1 MANKLNSVSILTV
14 GEARG
19 HNLKIDQTSLEQ
31 ALKVAQSMKR
41 IKVTMGHGA
50 PVTGILGYIDNFSI
64 KGDRL
69 LGDLNLFNTNEAQ
82 FVEQLAQVLPEGFG
96 ISLTFSGVPE
106 IMGAER
112 FARVTEIYDCSI
124 VSEPAANPAGM
135 FSAFSAVDMKKLQMN
150 EAPVEVKKELSEP
163 AVVAAPA
170 PEAPAVET
178 PAAVEAPKAELA
190 EVPANNSSD
199 KEEMGIVDSYK
210 KAVQRKIKN
219 SPLNP
224 NNFET
229 EPTLTDIAA
238 MLDELLGLM
247 KADAASDVV
256 EAPEMPSE
264 DMTKKEMSAK
274 VEEKADE
281 KAVTTLEKAKADA
294 AGAVAV
300 PAESSQPLGRAE
312 ILNQFNA
319 EKNPTRRSELLRKLG
334 L

>member
-1 MANKLNSVSILTV
+1 MTFALAYMANKLNSVSILTV

-106 IMGAER
+106 IMGSER

-163 AVVAAPA
+163 AVVAPVATAPEPEATPAPA
-170 PEAPAVET
+170 EA
-178 PAAVEAPKAELA
+178 KAELG
-190 EVPANNSSD
+190 D
-199 KEEMGIVDSYK
+199 GMYK
-210 KAVQRKIKN
+210 KDEEKMA
-219 SPLNP
+219 
-224 NNFET
+224 

-238 MLDELLGLM
+238 MLSQLIAMMKEDEEP
-247 KADAASDVV
+247 
-256 EAPEMPSE
+256 EAPEVE
-264 DMTKKEMSAK
+264 AKEKTKDEESEMSAETPK
-274 VEEKADE
+274 NVI
-281 KAVTTLEKAKADA
+281 TLEKAKADA

-300 PAESSQPLGRAE
+300 PAELSQPLGRAD

-319 EKNPTRRSELLRKLG
+319 ETSPARRTEMLRKLG

>member
-1 MANKLNSVSILTV
+1 MANKLNGVSILTV

-163 AVVAAPA
+163 TVEAAPVSAPIVETAPA
-170 PEAPAVET
+170 PIEA
-178 PAAVEAPKAELA
+178 KAELA
-190 EVPANNSSD
+190 EMP
-199 KEEMGIVDSYK
+199 EEK
-210 KAVQRKIKN
+210 KDEQKMA
-219 SPLNP
+219 
-224 NNFET
+224 
-229 EPTLTDIAA
+229 EPTLTDIAG
-238 MLDELLGLM
+238 MLTKLIGMLTPKIEEDEDDEEMGYKKEEM
-247 KADAASDVV
+247 SKADD
-256 EAPEMPSE
+256 
-264 DMTKKEMSAK
+264 
-274 VEEKADE
+274 

-319 EKNPTRRSELLRKLG
+319 EKNPARRSELLRKLG

>member
-1 MANKLNSVSILTV
+1 MANKLNGVSILTV

-135 FSAFSAVDMKKLQMN
+135 FSAFCAVDMKKLQMN

-163 AVVAAPA
+163 AVVAVPA

-178 PAAVEAPKAELA
+178 PAVIEAPKAELA
-190 EVPANNSSD
+190 EMPSD
-199 KEEMGIVDSYK
+199 KAAEKSDMGIVDSYK
-210 KAVQRKIKN
+210 KAVKRKIKN
-219 SPLNP
+219 FPL
-224 NNFET
+224 EG
-229 EPTLTDIAA
+229 EPTLGDIAG

-256 EAPEMPSE
+256 EAPEMAAE
-264 DMTKKEMSAK
+264 LSAK
-274 VEEKADE
+274 TEEKADE

>member
-1 MANKLNSVSILTV
+1 MANKLNGVSILTV

-19 HNLKIDQTSLEQ
+19 HNLTIDQTSLEQ

-135 FSAFSAVDMKKLQMN
+135 FSAFCAVDMQKLQMN

-163 AVVAAPA
+163 TVEAAPA
-170 PEAPAVET
+170 SAPIVETAPAPIEAK
-178 PAAVEAPKAELA
+178 AALA
-190 EVPANNSSD
+190 EMP
-199 KEEMGIVDSYK
+199 EEK
-210 KAVQRKIKN
+210 KDEQKMA
-219 SPLNP
+219 
-224 NNFET
+224 
-229 EPTLTDIAA
+229 EPTLTDIAG
-238 MLDELLGLM
+238 MLSKLIGMLTPKIEEDEDDEEMGYKKEEM
-247 KADAASDVV
+247 SKADD
-256 EAPEMPSE
+256 
-264 DMTKKEMSAK
+264 
-274 VEEKADE
+274 

-312 ILNQFNA
+312 ILTQFNA

>member
-163 AVVAAPA
+163 AVVAVAA

-178 PAAVEAPKAELA
+178 PAVVEAPKAELA
-190 EVPANNSSD
+190 EMP
-199 KEEMGIVDSYK
+199 EEK
-210 KAVQRKIKN
+210 KDEQKMA
-219 SPLNP
+219 
-224 NNFET
+224 

-238 MLDELLGLM
+238 MLTKLIGMLTPKIEEDEDDEEMGYKKEEM
-247 KADAASDVV
+247 SKADD
-256 EAPEMPSE
+256 
-264 DMTKKEMSAK
+264 
-274 VEEKADE
+274 
-281 KAVTTLEKAKADA
+281 KAVTTLEKAKSDA

-312 ILNQFNA
+312 ILTQFNA

>member
-1 MANKLNSVSILTV
+1 MANKLKNVSILTI

-19 HNLKIDQTSLEQ
+19 HNLLIDEKSLEQ
-31 ALKVAQSMKR
+31 ALAVAQSMKR

-50 PVTGILGYIDNFSI
+50 PVTGILGYIDGFRI
-64 KGDRL
+64 EGERL
-69 LGDLNLFNTNEAQ
+69 MGDLTLFNTNEAQ
-82 FVEQLAQVLPEGFG
+82 FVQHLAQVLPEGFG
-96 ISLTFSGVPE
+96 LSLTFSGAPE
-106 IMGAER
+106 EVAGNR

-178 PAAVEAPKAELA
+178 PAVVEAPKAELA
-190 EVPANNSSD
+190 EVPAD
-199 KEEMGIVDSYK
+199 KEEMGFVDSYK
-210 KAVQRKIKN
+210 KAVKRKIKN

-224 NNFET
+224 SNFET
-229 EPTLTDIAA
+229 EPTLVDVVG
-238 MLDELLGLM
+238 MLAEILSLM
-247 KADAASDVV
+247 KADATEDATE
-256 EAPEMPSE
+256 EAPAAPAE
-264 DMTKKEMSAK
+264 DMAKKEMSAK
-274 VEEKADE
+274 IDEKADD

>member
-1 MANKLNSVSILTV
+1 MANKLKNVSILTI

-19 HNLKIDQTSLEQ
+19 HNLLIDEKSLEQ
-31 ALKVAQSMKR
+31 ALTVAQSMKR

-50 PVTGILGYIDNFSI
+50 PVTGILGYIDGFRI
-64 KGDRL
+64 EGDRL
-69 LGDLNLFNTNEAQ
+69 IGDLTLFNTNEAQ
-82 FVEQLAQVLPEGFG
+82 FVQHLAQVLPEGFG
-96 ISLTFSGVPE
+96 MSLTFSGVPE
-106 IMGAER
+106 EVAGNR

-135 FSAFSAVDMKKLQMN
+135 FSAFSAVDMKKLQMI

-178 PAAVEAPKAELA
+178 PAVVEAPKAELA
-190 EVPANNSSD
+190 EMPAD
-199 KEEMGIVDSYK
+199 KPVEKM
-210 KAVQRKIKN
+210 A
-219 SPLNP
+219 
-224 NNFET
+224 
-229 EPTLTDIAA
+229 EPTLTDIAG
-238 MLDELLGLM
+238 MLAELLALM
-247 KADAASDVV
+247 KADATQDVT
-256 EAPEMPSE
+256 EAPEMPAE
-264 DMTKKEMSAK
+264 DMSKKEMSAK
-274 VEEKADE
+274 TEEKAGE

>member
-163 AVVAAPA
+163 AVVAVSA

-178 PAAVEAPKAELA
+178 PAVVEAPKAELA
-190 EVPANNSSD
+190 EMPAD
-199 KEEMGIVDSYK
+199 KPEEKM
-210 KAVQRKIKN
+210 A
-219 SPLNP
+219 
-224 NNFET
+224 
-229 EPTLTDIAA
+229 EPTLIDIAA
-238 MLDELLGLM
+238 MLTEVLALM
-247 KADAASDVV
+247 KADEASDVV
-256 EAPEMPSE
+256 EAPQMPAE
-264 DMTKKEMSAK
+264 DMSKKEMSAK
-274 VEEKADE
+274 TNEKADE

-319 EKNPTRRSELLRKLG
+319 EKNPARRSELLRKLG

>member
-50 PVTGILGYIDNFSI
+50 PVTGILGYIDNFLI

-106 IMGAER
+106 VMGSER

-163 AVVAAPA
+163 AVVAVPA

-190 EVPANNSSD
+190 EMP
-199 KEEMGIVDSYK
+199 EEK
-210 KAVQRKIKN
+210 KDEQKMA
-219 SPLNP
+219 
-224 NNFET
+224 

-238 MLDELLGLM
+238 MLTKLIGMLTPKIEEDEDDEEMGYKKEEM
-247 KADAASDVV
+247 SKADD
-256 EAPEMPSE
+256 
-264 DMTKKEMSAK
+264 
-274 VEEKADE
+274 

-319 EKNPTRRSELLRKLG
+319 EKNPARRSELLRKLG

>member
-1 MANKLNSVSILTV
+1 MANKLKNVSILTI

-19 HNLKIDQTSLEQ
+19 HNLLIDEKSLEQ
-31 ALKVAQSMKR
+31 ALAVAQSMKR

-50 PVTGILGYIDNFSI
+50 PVTGILGYIDGFRI
-64 KGDRL
+64 EGDRL
-69 LGDLNLFNTNEAQ
+69 MGDLTLFNTNEAQ
-82 FVEQLAQVLPEGFG
+82 FVQHLAQVLPEGFG
-96 ISLTFSGVPE
+96 MSLTFSGVPE
-106 IMGAER
+106 EVAGNR

-150 EAPVEVKKELSEP
+150 EAPVEVKKELSES
-163 AVVAAPA
+163 AVVAVPA

-178 PAAVEAPKAELA
+178 PAVVEAPKAELA
-190 EVPANNSSD
+190 EMPADKPAEKSD
-199 KEEMGIVDSYK
+199 MGIVDSYK
-210 KAVQRKIKN
+210 KAVKRKIKN
-219 SPLNP
+219 FPL
-224 NNFET
+224 EG
-229 EPTLTDIAA
+229 EPTLGDIAG

-256 EAPEMPSE
+256 EAPEMPAE
-264 DMTKKEMSAK
+264 DMAKKEMSAK
-274 VEEKADE
+274 TEEKADE

>member
-1 MANKLNSVSILTV
+1 MAYMANKLNSVSILTV

-50 PVTGILGYIDNFSI
+50 PVTGILGYIDNFLI

-106 IMGAER
+106 VMGSER

-163 AVVAAPA
+163 AVVAVPA
-170 PEAPAVET
+170 PEAPAIET
-178 PAAVEAPKAELA
+178 PAVVEAPKAELA
-190 EVPANNSSD
+190 EMP
-199 KEEMGIVDSYK
+199 EEK
-210 KAVQRKIKN
+210 KDEQKMA
-219 SPLNP
+219 
-224 NNFET
+224 

-238 MLDELLGLM
+238 MLTKLIGMLTPKIEEDE
-247 KADAASDVV
+247 DD
-256 EAPEMPSE
+256 EEMGY
-264 DMTKKEMSAK
+264 KKEMS
-274 VEEKADE
+274 KADD

-319 EKNPTRRSELLRKLG
+319 EKNPARRSELLRKLG

>member
-1 MANKLNSVSILTV
+1 MANKLKNVSILTI

-19 HNLKIDQTSLEQ
+19 HNLLIDEKSLEQ
-31 ALKVAQSMKR
+31 ALAVAQCMKR

-50 PVTGILGYIDNFSI
+50 PVTGILGYIDGFRI
-64 KGDRL
+64 EGERL
-69 LGDLNLFNTNEAQ
+69 MGDLTLFNTNEAQ
-82 FVEQLAQVLPEGFG
+82 FVQHLAQVLPEGFG
-96 ISLTFSGVPE
+96 MSLTFSGVPE
-106 IMGAER
+106 SVSGNR

-135 FSAFSAVDMKKLQMN
+135 FSAFSAVDMKKLQMI

-170 PEAPAVET
+170 PEAPAVAT
-178 PAAVEAPKAELA
+178 PAVVEAPKAELA
-190 EVPANNSSD
+190 EVPAD
-199 KEEMGIVDSYK
+199 KPAEKM
-210 KAVQRKIKN
+210 A
-219 SPLNP
+219 
-224 NNFET
+224 
-229 EPTLTDIAA
+229 EPTLTEIAG
-238 MLDELLGLM
+238 MLAELLALM
-247 KADAASDVV
+247 KADATQDVT
-256 EAPEMPSE
+256 EAPEAPAE
-264 DMTKKEMSAK
+264 DMAKKEMSAK
-274 VEEKADE
+274 SEEKADD

>member
-1 MANKLNSVSILTV
+1 MAYMANKLNSVSILTV

-163 AVVAAPA
+163 TVEAAPVSA
-170 PEAPAVET
+170 PIVET
-178 PAAVEAPKAELA
+178 APTPIEAKAALA
-190 EVPANNSSD
+190 EMP
-199 KEEMGIVDSYK
+199 EEK
-210 KAVQRKIKN
+210 KDEQKMA
-219 SPLNP
+219 
-224 NNFET
+224 

-238 MLDELLGLM
+238 MLTKLIGMLTPKIEEDKDDEEMGYKKEEM
-247 KADAASDVV
+247 SKADD
-256 EAPEMPSE
+256 
-264 DMTKKEMSAK
+264 
-274 VEEKADE
+274 

-319 EKNPTRRSELLRKLG
+319 EKNPARRSELLRKLG

>member
-1 MANKLNSVSILTV
+1 MANKLSNVSILTV
-14 GEARG
+14 GEAKG
-19 HNLKIDQTSLEQ
+19 HNLLIDQTSLEQ
-31 ALKVAQSMKR
+31 ALAVALSMKR

-50 PVTGILGYIDNFSI
+50 EVSGILGYIDGFKI
-64 KGDRL
+64 EGDRL
-69 LGDLNLFNTNEAQ
+69 MGDLTLFNTNEAQ
-82 FVEQLAQVLPEGFG
+82 FVQHLANVLPEGFG
-96 ISLTFSGVPE
+96 LSLTFSGVPE
-106 IMGAER
+106 QIAGDR
-112 FARVTEIYDCSI
+112 FARVSEIYDISV
-124 VSEPAANPAGM
+124 VSTPAANPAGM
-135 FSAFSAVDMKKLQMN
+135 FSAFTAVDMKKLQMN

-163 AVVAAPA
+163 AVVATPA

-178 PAAVEAPKAELA
+178 PALVEAPKAELA
-190 EVPANNSSD
+190 EMPAD
-199 KEEMGIVDSYK
+199 KPKEKM
-210 KAVQRKIKN
+210 A
-219 SPLNP
+219 
-224 NNFET
+224 
-229 EPTLTDIAA
+229 EPTLIDIAA
-238 MLDELLGLM
+238 MLTEVLALM

-274 VEEKADE
+274 VEEKADD

-319 EKNPTRRSELLRKLG
+319 EKNPARRSELLRKLG

>member
-1 MANKLNSVSILTV
+1 MANKLKNVSILTI

-19 HNLKIDQTSLEQ
+19 HNLLIDEKSLEQ
-31 ALKVAQSMKR
+31 ALAVAQSMKR

-50 PVTGILGYIDNFSI
+50 PVTGILGYIDGFRI
-64 KGDRL
+64 EGERL
-69 LGDLNLFNTNEAQ
+69 MGDLTLFNTNEAQ
-82 FVEQLAQVLPEGFG
+82 FVQHLAQVLPEGFG
-96 ISLTFSGVPE
+96 MSLTFSGVPE
-106 IMGAER
+106 EVAGNR

-170 PEAPAVET
+170 PEAPAVEA
-178 PAAVEAPKAELA
+178 PAVVEAPKAELA
-190 EVPANNSSD
+190 EMPSD
-199 KEEMGIVDSYK
+199 KPAEKM
-210 KAVQRKIKN
+210 A
-219 SPLNP
+219 
-224 NNFET
+224 
-229 EPTLTDIAA
+229 EPTLTDIAG
-238 MLDELLGLM
+238 MLAEVLALM
-247 KADAASDVV
+247 KADATQDVT
-256 EAPEMPSE
+256 EAPEMPAE
-264 DMTKKEMSAK
+264 DMAKKEMSAK
-274 VEEKADE
+274 TEEKADE

>member
-1 MANKLNSVSILTV
+1 MANKLKNVSILTI

-19 HNLKIDQTSLEQ
+19 HNLLIDEKSLEQ
-31 ALKVAQSMKR
+31 ALAVAQSMKR

-50 PVTGILGYIDNFSI
+50 PVTGILGYIDGFRI
-64 KGDRL
+64 EGDRL
-69 LGDLNLFNTNEAQ
+69 MGDLTLFNTNEAQ
-82 FVEQLAQVLPEGFG
+82 FVQHLAQVLPEGFG
-96 ISLTFSGVPE
+96 MSLTFSGVPE
-106 IMGAER
+106 EVAGNR

-163 AVVAAPA
+163 AVVAVPA

-178 PAAVEAPKAELA
+178 PAVVEAPKAELA
-190 EVPANNSSD
+190 EMP
-199 KEEMGIVDSYK
+199 EEK
-210 KAVQRKIKN
+210 KDEQKMA
-219 SPLNP
+219 
-224 NNFET
+224 

-238 MLDELLGLM
+238 MLTKLIGMLTPKIEEDEDDEEMGYKKEEM
-247 KADAASDVV
+247 SKADD
-256 EAPEMPSE
+256 
-264 DMTKKEMSAK
+264 
-274 VEEKADE
+274 

-319 EKNPTRRSELLRKLG
+319 EKNPARRSELLRKLG